1 KMGKEFNPQTKL
13 GILGGGQLGRMFI
26 QEAIGLNVCVHVL
39 DPADNAPCAA
49 IANVFVQGDFADYE
63 TVLNFGKEVDVITI
77 EIEHVNIEALEE
89 LERIGKLVYPR
100 PSALRTIKDKGLQKL
115 FYAAHQIPT
124 APFVLVENK
133 MEAALHV
140 SEGPFMQ
147 KLRTGG
153 YDGKGVTPFRNEA
166 DLEHAF
172 DAPSVLEE
180 MVHFE
185 KELAVIV
192 ARNAFGE
199 LRVFPLVEMEFNSEA
214 NLVEFIFS
222 PANVSVE
229 VAHEAAEIAKNIV
242 EQLDHVGLLAVELFL
257 TETGQLLVN
266 EVAPRP
272 HNSGHHT
279 IEACYTSQYAQH
291 MRAILNLPL
300 GDTALRSAGVMINL
314 LGEKGFTGTAKY
326 EGLEEVLSTQGAY
339 VHLYGKEETKPFRKM
354 GHITI
359 CLPELEQAKQLARKF
374 LSSVKVKA

>member
-1 KMGKEFNPQTKL
+1 MGKEFNPQTKL

-39 DPADNAPCAA
+39 DPAENAPCAA

-63 TVLNFGKEVDVITI
+63 TVLNFGKEVDVLTI

-89 LERIGKLVYPR
+89 LERRGKLVFPR
-100 PSALRTIKDKGLQKL
+100 PAALRTIKDKGLQKL
-115 FYAAHQIPT
+115 FYAAHNIPT

-133 MEAALHV
+133 TEAAMHV
-140 SEGPFMQ
+140 SAGPFMQ

-172 DAPSVLEE
+172 DAPSVLEQ

-192 ARNAFGE
+192 ARNASGE

-229 VAHEAAEIAKNIV
+229 VAQEAAEIAKKIV

-257 TETGQLLVN
+257 TKTGQLLVN

-314 LGEKGFTGTAKY
+314 LGEKGYTGTAKY

-374 LSSVKVKA
+374 LATVKVKA

>member
-1 KMGKEFNPQTKL
+1 MGKEFNPQTKL

-115 FYAAHQIPT
+115 FYEAHQIPT

-180 MVHFE
+180 MVRFE

-192 ARNAFGE
+192 ARNASGE

-359 CLPELEQAKQLARKF
+359 CLPDLEKAKQLARKF

>member
-1 KMGKEFNPQTKL
+1 MGKEFNPQTKL

-180 MVHFE
+180 MVLFE

-192 ARNAFGE
+192 ARNASGE
-199 LRVFPLVEMEFNSEA
+199 LCVFPLVEMEFNSEA

-359 CLPELEQAKQLARKF
+359 CLPDLEKAKQLARKF

>member
-1 KMGKEFNPQTKL
+1 MGKEFNPQTKL

-39 DPADNAPCAA
+39 DPAENAPCAA
-49 IANVFVQGDFADYE
+49 IANVFVQGDFADYD
-63 TVLNFGKEVDVITI
+63 TVLNFGKEVDVLTI

-89 LERIGKLVYPR
+89 LERRGKLVFPR
-100 PSALRTIKDKGLQKL
+100 PAALRTIKDKGLQKL

-133 MEAALHV
+133 TEAALHV

-153 YDGKGVTPFRNEA
+153 YDGRGVTPFRNEA

-172 DAPSVLEE
+172 DAPSVLEQ

-192 ARNAFGE
+192 ARNASGE

-229 VAHEAAEIAKNIV
+229 VAQEAAEIAKKIV

-257 TETGQLLVN
+257 TKTGQLLVN

-374 LSSVKVKA
+374 LATVKVKA

>member
-1 KMGKEFNPQTKL
+1 MGKEFNPQTKL

-222 PANVSVE
+222 PANISVE

-359 CLPELEQAKQLARKF
+359 CLPDLEKAKQLARKF

>member
-1 KMGKEFNPQTKL
+1 MGKEFNPQTKL

-39 DPADNAPCAA
+39 DPAENAPCAA

-63 TVLNFGKEVDVITI
+63 TVLNFGKEVDVLTI

-89 LERIGKLVYPR
+89 LERRGKLVFPR
-100 PSALRTIKDKGLQKL
+100 PAALRTIKDKGLQKL
-115 FYAAHQIPT
+115 FYAAHNIPT

-133 MEAALHV
+133 TEAAMHV
-140 SEGPFMQ
+140 SAGPFMQ

-172 DAPSVLEE
+172 DAPSVLEQ

-192 ARNAFGE
+192 ARNASGE

-229 VAHEAAEIAKNIV
+229 VAQEAAEIAKKIV

-257 TETGQLLVN
+257 TKTGQLLVN

-374 LSSVKVKA
+374 LATVKVKA

>member
-1 KMGKEFNPQTKL
+1 MGKEFNPQTKL

-39 DPADNAPCAA
+39 DPAENAPCAA
-49 IANVFVQGDFADYE
+49 IANVFVQGDFADYD
-63 TVLNFGKEVDVITI
+63 TVLNFGKAIDVLTI

-89 LERIGKLVYPR
+89 LERRGKLVFPR
-100 PSALRTIKDKGLQKL
+100 PAALRTIKDKGLQKL
-115 FYAAHQIPT
+115 FYAAHNIPT

-133 MEAALHV
+133 TEAAMHV
-140 SEGPFMQ
+140 SAGPFMQ

-172 DAPSVLEE
+172 DAPSVLEQ

-192 ARNAFGE
+192 ARNASGE

-229 VAHEAAEIAKNIV
+229 VAQEAAEIAKKIV

-257 TETGQLLVN
+257 TKTGQLLVN

-359 CLPELEQAKQLARKF
+359 CLPELEQAKLLARKF

>member
-1 KMGKEFNPQTKL
+1 MGKELNPQTKL

-180 MVHFE
+180 MVRFE

-192 ARNAFGE
+192 ARNASGE

-229 VAHEAAEIAKNIV
+229 VAHEAAEIAKKIV

-374 LSSVKVKA
+374 LSTVKVKA

>member
-1 KMGKEFNPQTKL
+1 M
-13 GILGGGQLGRMFI
+13 
-26 QEAIGLNVCVHVL
+26 
-39 DPADNAPCAA
+39 
-49 IANVFVQGDFADYE
+49 
-63 TVLNFGKEVDVITI
+63 
-77 EIEHVNIEALEE
+77 EE

-180 MVHFE
+180 MVLFE

-192 ARNAFGE
+192 ARNASGE
-199 LRVFPLVEMEFNSEA
+199 LCVFPLVEMEFNSEA

-359 CLPELEQAKQLARKF
+359 CLPDLEKAKQLARKF

>member
-1 KMGKEFNPQTKL
+1 MGKEFNPQTKL

-39 DPADNAPCAA
+39 DPAENAPCAA

-63 TVLNFGKEVDVITI
+63 TVLNFGKEVDVLTI

-89 LERIGKLVYPR
+89 LERRGKLVFPR
-100 PSALRTIKDKGLQKL
+100 PAALRTIKDKGLQKL
-115 FYAAHQIPT
+115 FYAAHNIPT

-133 MEAALHV
+133 TEAALHV

-172 DAPSVLEE
+172 DAPSVLEQ

-192 ARNAFGE
+192 ARNASGE

-229 VAHEAAEIAKNIV
+229 VAQEAAEIAKKIV

-257 TETGQLLVN
+257 TKTGQLLVN

-359 CLPELEQAKQLARKF
+359 CLPELEQAKLLARKF
-374 LSSVKVKA
+374 LATVKVKS

>member
-1 KMGKEFNPQTKL
+1 MGKEFNPQTKL

-39 DPADNAPCAA
+39 DPAENAPCAA
-49 IANVFVQGDFADYE
+49 IANVFVQGDFADYD
-63 TVLNFGKEVDVITI
+63 TVLNFGKAIDVLTI

-89 LERIGKLVYPR
+89 LERRGKLVFPR
-100 PSALRTIKDKGLQKL
+100 PAALRTIKDKGLQKL
-115 FYAAHQIPT
+115 FYAAHNIPT

-133 MEAALHV
+133 TEAAMHV
-140 SEGPFMQ
+140 SAGPFMQ

-172 DAPSVLEE
+172 DAPSVLEQ

-192 ARNAFGE
+192 ARNASGE

-229 VAHEAAEIAKNIV
+229 VAQEAAEIAKKIV

-257 TETGQLLVN
+257 TKTGQLLVN

>member
-1 KMGKEFNPQTKL
+1 MGKEFNPQIKL

-180 MVHFE
+180 MVRFE

-192 ARNAFGE
+192 ARNASGE

-222 PANVSVE
+222 PANVSIE

-359 CLPELEQAKQLARKF
+359 CLPDLEKAKQLARKF

>member
-1 KMGKEFNPQTKL
+1 MGKEFNPQTKL

-39 DPADNAPCAA
+39 DPAENAPCAA

-63 TVLNFGKEVDVITI
+63 TVLNFGKEVDVLTI

-89 LERIGKLVYPR
+89 LERRGKLVFPR
-100 PSALRTIKDKGLQKL
+100 PAALRTIKDKGLQKL
-115 FYAAHQIPT
+115 FYAAHNIPT

-133 MEAALHV
+133 TEAAMHV
-140 SEGPFMQ
+140 SAGPFMQ

-172 DAPSVLEE
+172 DAPSVLEQ

-192 ARNAFGE
+192 ARNASGE

-229 VAHEAAEIAKNIV
+229 VAQEAAEIAKKIV

-257 TETGQLLVN
+257 TKTGQLLVN

-359 CLPELEQAKQLARKF
+359 CLPELEQAKLLARKF

>member
-1 KMGKEFNPQTKL
+1 MGKEFNPQTKL

-115 FYAAHQIPT
+115 FYEAHQIPT

-180 MVHFE
+180 MVRFE

-192 ARNAFGE
+192 ARNASGE

-257 TETGQLLVN
+257 TEMGQLLVN

-326 EGLEEVLSTQGAY
+326 EGLEEVLSTQGAF

-359 CLPELEQAKQLARKF
+359 CLPDLEKAKQLARKF

>member
-1 KMGKEFNPQTKL
+1 MGKEFNPQTKL

-39 DPADNAPCAA
+39 DPAENAPCAA

-63 TVLNFGKEVDVITI
+63 TVLNFGKEVDVLTI

-89 LERIGKLVYPR
+89 LERRGKLVFPR
-100 PSALRTIKDKGLQKL
+100 PAALRTIKDKGLQKL
-115 FYAAHQIPT
+115 FYAAHNIPT

-133 MEAALHV
+133 TEAALHV

-172 DAPSVLEE
+172 DAPSVLEQ

-192 ARNAFGE
+192 ARNASGE

-229 VAHEAAEIAKNIV
+229 VAQEAAEIAKKIV

-257 TETGQLLVN
+257 TKTGQLLVN

-314 LGEKGFTGTAKY
+314 LGEKGYTGTAKY

-359 CLPELEQAKQLARKF
+359 CLPELDQAKQLARKF

>member
-1 KMGKEFNPQTKL
+1 MGKEFNPQTKL

>member
-1 KMGKEFNPQTKL
+1 MGKEFNPQTKL

-39 DPADNAPCAA
+39 DPADNAPCAS

-63 TVLNFGKEVDVITI
+63 TVLNFGKGVDVITI

-133 MEAALHV
+133 MEAALHI

-180 MVHFE
+180 MVRFE

-192 ARNAFGE
+192 ARNASGE

>member
-1 KMGKEFNPQTKL
+1 MGKEFNPQTKL

-39 DPADNAPCAA
+39 DPAENAPCAA
-49 IANVFVQGDFADYE
+49 IANVFVQGDFADYD
-63 TVLNFGKEVDVITI
+63 TVLNFGKEVDVLTI

-89 LERIGKLVYPR
+89 LERRGKLVFPR

-133 MEAALHV
+133 TEAALHV

-172 DAPSVLEE
+172 DAPSVLEQ

-192 ARNAFGE
+192 ARNASGE

-229 VAHEAAEIAKNIV
+229 VAQEAAEIAKKIV

-257 TETGQLLVN
+257 TKTGQLLVN

-359 CLPELEQAKQLARKF
+359 CLPELEQAKLLARKF

>member
-1 KMGKEFNPQTKL
+1 MGKEFNPQTKL

-26 QEAIGLNVCVHVL
+26 QEAIGLNVCIHVL
-39 DPADNAPCAA
+39 DPAENAPCAA
-49 IANVFVQGDFADYE
+49 IANVFVQGDFADYD
-63 TVLNFGKEVDVITI
+63 TVLNFGKEVDVLTI

-89 LERIGKLVYPR
+89 LERRGKLVFPR
-100 PSALRTIKDKGLQKL
+100 PAALRTIKDKGLQKL
-115 FYAAHQIPT
+115 FYAAHNIPT

-133 MEAALHV
+133 TEAAMHV
-140 SEGPFMQ
+140 SAGPFMQ

-172 DAPSVLEE
+172 DAPSVLEQ

-192 ARNAFGE
+192 ARNASGE

-229 VAHEAAEIAKNIV
+229 VAQEAAEIAKKIV

-257 TETGQLLVN
+257 TKTGQLLVN

-359 CLPELEQAKQLARKF
+359 CLPELEQAKLLARKF
-374 LSSVKVKA
+374 LATVKVKA

>member
-1 KMGKEFNPQTKL
+1 MGKEFNPQTKL

-26 QEAIGLNVCVHVL
+26 QEAIGLNVCIHVL
-39 DPADNAPCAA
+39 DPAENAPCAA
-49 IANVFVQGDFADYE
+49 IANVFVQGDFADYD
-63 TVLNFGKEVDVITI
+63 TVLNFGKEVDVLTI

-89 LERIGKLVYPR
+89 LERRGKLVFPR
-100 PSALRTIKDKGLQKL
+100 PAALRTIKDKGLQKL
-115 FYAAHQIPT
+115 FYAAHNIPT

-133 MEAALHV
+133 TEAAMHV
-140 SEGPFMQ
+140 SAGPFMQ

-172 DAPSVLEE
+172 DAPSVLEQ

-192 ARNAFGE
+192 ARNASGE

-229 VAHEAAEIAKNIV
+229 VAQEAAEIAKKIV

-257 TETGQLLVN
+257 TKTGQLLVN

-300 GDTALRSAGVMINL
+300 GDTALRSAGVMI
-314 LGEKGFTGTAKY
+314 
-326 EGLEEVLSTQGAY
+326 
-339 VHLYGKEETKPFRKM
+339 
-354 GHITI
+354 
-359 CLPELEQAKQLARKF
+359 
-374 LSSVKVKA
+374 

>member
-1 KMGKEFNPQTKL
+1 MGKEFNPQTKL

-39 DPADNAPCAA
+39 DPAENAPCAA
-49 IANVFVQGDFADYE
+49 IANVFVQGDFADYD
-63 TVLNFGKEVDVITI
+63 TVLNFGKEVDVLTI

-89 LERIGKLVYPR
+89 LERRGKLVFPR
-100 PSALRTIKDKGLQKL
+100 PAALRTIKDKGLQKL
-115 FYAAHQIPT
+115 FYAAHNIPT

-133 MEAALHV
+133 TEAALHV

-172 DAPSVLEE
+172 DAPSVLEQ

-192 ARNAFGE
+192 ARNASGE

-229 VAHEAAEIAKNIV
+229 VAQEAAEIAKKIV

-257 TETGQLLVN
+257 TKTGQLLVN

-374 LSSVKVKA
+374 LGTVKVKA

>member
-1 KMGKEFNPQTKL
+1 MGKEFNPQTKL

-26 QEAIGLNVCVHVL
+26 QEAIGLNVCIHVL
-39 DPADNAPCAA
+39 DPAENAPCAA
-49 IANVFVQGDFADYE
+49 IANVFVQGDFADYD
-63 TVLNFGKEVDVITI
+63 TVLNFGKEVDVLTI

-89 LERIGKLVYPR
+89 LERRGKLVFPR
-100 PSALRTIKDKGLQKL
+100 PAALRTIKDKGLQKL
-115 FYAAHQIPT
+115 FYAAHNIPT

-133 MEAALHV
+133 TEAAMHV
-140 SEGPFMQ
+140 SAGPFMQ

-172 DAPSVLEE
+172 DAPSVLEQ

-192 ARNAFGE
+192 ARNASGE

-229 VAHEAAEIAKNIV
+229 VAQEAAEIAKKIV

-257 TETGQLLVN
+257 TKTGQLLVN

-359 CLPELEQAKQLARKF
+359 CLPDLEKAKQLARKF

>member
-1 KMGKEFNPQTKL
+1 MGKEFNPQIKL

-39 DPADNAPCAA
+39 DPSDNAPCAA

-180 MVHFE
+180 MVRFE

-192 ARNAFGE
+192 ARNASGE

-222 PANVSVE
+222 PANVSIE

-359 CLPELEQAKQLARKF
+359 CLPDLEKAKQLARKF

>member
-1 KMGKEFNPQTKL
+1 MGKEFNPQTKL

-39 DPADNAPCAA
+39 DPADNAPCAS

-115 FYAAHQIPT
+115 FYEAHQIPT

-172 DAPSVLEE
+172 DAPSVLEQ
-180 MVHFE
+180 MVRFE

-192 ARNAFGE
+192 ARNASGE

-359 CLPELEQAKQLARKF
+359 CLPDLEKAKQLARKF
-374 LSSVKVKA
+374 LSTVKVKA

>member
-1 KMGKEFNPQTKL
+1 MGKEFNPQTKL

-39 DPADNAPCAA
+39 DPAENAPCAA
-49 IANVFVQGDFADYE
+49 IANVFVQGDFADYD
-63 TVLNFGKEVDVITI
+63 TVLNFGKEVDVLTI

-89 LERIGKLVYPR
+89 LERRGKLVFPR
-100 PSALRTIKDKGLQKL
+100 PAALRTIKDKGLQKL
-115 FYAAHQIPT
+115 FYAAHNIPT

-133 MEAALHV
+133 TEAAMHV
-140 SEGPFMQ
+140 SAGPFMQ

-172 DAPSVLEE
+172 DAPSVLEQ

-192 ARNAFGE
+192 ARNASGE

-229 VAHEAAEIAKNIV
+229 VAQEAAEIAKKIV

-257 TETGQLLVN
+257 TKTGQLLVN

-359 CLPELEQAKQLARKF
+359 CLPELEQAKLLARKF